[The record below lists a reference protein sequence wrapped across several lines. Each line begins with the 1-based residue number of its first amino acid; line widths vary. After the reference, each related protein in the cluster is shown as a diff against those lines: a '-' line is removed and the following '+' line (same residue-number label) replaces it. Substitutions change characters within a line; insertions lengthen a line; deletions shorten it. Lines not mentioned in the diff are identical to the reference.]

1 MHLVIVRSG
10 GSIINFS
17 SYNCQELGLAKALSK
32 KGWKVSIVLAG
43 HTYREERIEIMGG
56 KEVTVYSMTFKALNQ
71 QLAQFEGMERL
82 LEKLHPDLI
91 QIHEFG
97 MWMSFTV
104 TRWAQKHQ
112 VKTCLIQGSYRPTQ
126 KPIFKQL
133 ELLFNA
139 TFGRYVLNRVQ
150 GIGYKSPQAE
160 KYIRQYTGKKCLPT
174 YIGLD
179 EERFYHTESKEW
191 KRMPE
196 TENKHLL
203 LYVGTLESRRNPLF
217 LLDVME
223 RLPDNY
229 LLMIAGDGIL
239 KEKLKRDIQEKD
251 LEQKCV
257 ILGKLRQ
264 EELPALY
271 KASDLFLLASD
282 YEIYGMV
289 ILEAMYFGT
298 PVISTL
304 TAGAE
309 VLITSGEDGVIIPNK
324 KADTWSHVISELC
337 NDTIKLTAMS
347 SRASKKITDELVWD
361 KASERFIELYN
372 NITEMKKE
380 GLPPPLIFINNAIS
394 SGIDCCQFP
403 TQKTAA

>member
-1 MHLVIVRSG
+1 MKKQIHLVIVRSG

-32 KGWKVSIVLAG
+32 KGWKVSIILTG

-139 TFGRYVLNRVQ
+139 TFGKYVLNRVQ

-191 KRMPE
+191 RKMPE

-239 KEKLKRDIQEKD
+239 KEKLKKDIQD
-251 LEQKCV
+251 RNLEQKCV

-309 VLITSGEDGVIIPNK
+309 VLITSGEDGMIIPNK
-324 KADTWSHVISELC
+324 KADTWSHVIAELC
-337 NDTIKLTAMS
+337 NDTTKLTAMS

-372 NITEMKKE
+372 NITEMKTK
-380 GLPPPLIFINNAIS
+380 GFYPH
-394 SGIDCCQFP
+394 
-403 TQKTAA
+403 

>member
-1 MHLVIVRSG
+1 M
-10 GSIINFS
+10 
-17 SYNCQELGLAKALSK
+17 
-32 KGWKVSIVLAG
+32 
-43 HTYREERIEIMGG
+43 
-56 KEVTVYSMTFKALNQ
+56 
-71 QLAQFEGMERL
+71 
-82 LEKLHPDLI
+82 
-91 QIHEFG
+91 
-97 MWMSFTV
+97 
-104 TRWAQKHQ
+104 
-112 VKTCLIQGSYRPTQ
+112 IQGSYRPTQ

-139 TFGRYVLNRVQ
+139 TFGKYVLNRVQ

-191 KRMPE
+191 RKMPE

-239 KEKLKRDIQEKD
+239 KEKLKKDIQD
-251 LEQKCV
+251 RNLEQKCV

-309 VLITSGEDGVIIPNK
+309 VLITSGEDGMIIPNK
-324 KADTWSHVISELC
+324 KADTWSHVIAELC
-337 NDTIKLTAMS
+337 NDTTKLTAMS

-372 NITEMKKE
+372 NITEMKTK
-380 GLPPPLIFINNAIS
+380 GFYPH
-394 SGIDCCQFP
+394 
-403 TQKTAA
+403 

>member
-1 MHLVIVRSG
+1 MVIVRSG

-32 KGWKVSIVLAG
+32 KGWKVSIILAG

-139 TFGRYVLNRVQ
+139 TFGKYVLNRVQ

-191 KRMPE
+191 RKMPE

-239 KEKLKRDIQEKD
+239 KEKLKKTSKTEIWNKN
-251 LEQKCV
+251 V
-257 ILGKLRQ
+257 S
-264 EELPALY
+264 Y
-271 KASDLFLLASD
+271 SAS
-282 YEIYGMV
+282 
-289 ILEAMYFGT
+289 
-298 PVISTL
+298 
-304 TAGAE
+304 
-309 VLITSGEDGVIIPNK
+309 
-324 KADTWSHVISELC
+324 
-337 NDTIKLTAMS
+337 
-347 SRASKKITDELVWD
+347 
-361 KASERFIELYN
+361 
-372 NITEMKKE
+372 
-380 GLPPPLIFINNAIS
+380 
-394 SGIDCCQFP
+394 
-403 TQKTAA
+403 

>member
-1 MHLVIVRSG
+1 MKKQIHLVIVRSG
-10 GSIINFS
+10 SSIINFS

-32 KGWKVSIVLAG
+32 KGWKVSIILAG

-133 ELLFNA
+133 ELLSNA
-139 TFGRYVLNRVQ
+139 TFGKYVLNRVQ

-191 KRMPE
+191 RKMPE

-239 KEKLKRDIQEKD
+239 KEKLKKDIQD
-251 LEQKCV
+251 RNLEQKCV

-309 VLITSGEDGVIIPNK
+309 VLITSGEDGMIIPNK
-324 KADTWSHVISELC
+324 KADTWSHVIAELC
-337 NDTIKLTAMS
+337 NDTTKLTAMS

-372 NITEMKKE
+372 NITEMKTK
-380 GLPPPLIFINNAIS
+380 GFYPH
-394 SGIDCCQFP
+394 
-403 TQKTAA
+403 

>member
-32 KGWKVSIVLAG
+32 KGWKVSIMLAG
-43 HTYREERIEIMGG
+43 HTYRKEQIEVDGG
-56 KEVTVYSMTFKALNQ
+56 EKVTVYSMAFKALNQ
-71 QLAQFEGMERL
+71 QLTRFEGMERV
-82 LEKLHPDLI
+82 LEKLCPDLI

-97 MWMSFTV
+97 MWMSFVV

-112 VKTCLIQGSYRPTQ
+112 VKTCLIQGSYRPTK

-160 KYIRQYTGKKCLPT
+160 KYIRRYTSKQCLPT

-179 EERFYHTESKEW
+179 EECFSHSENKDW
-191 KRMPE
+191 KRMQGAE
-196 TENKHLL
+196 DKHLL
-203 LYVGTLESRRNPLF
+203 LYVGTLENRRNPFF

-223 RLPDNY
+223 HLPDDY
-229 LLMIAGDGIL
+229 LLLMAGDGIL
-239 KEKLKRDIQEKD
+239 KDPLKKSIKERH
-251 LEQKCV
+251 LEQK
-257 ILGKLRQ
+257 ILMLGKLRQ

-271 KASDLFLLASD
+271 KASNLFLLASD

-289 ILEAMYFGT
+289 VLEAMYFGT

-309 VLITSGEDGVIIPNK
+309 VLITSGEDGMIIPNK
-324 KADTWSHVISELC
+324 KADRWSNVISSLC
-337 NDTIKLTAMS
+337 NDTIKLSAMS
-347 SRASKKITDELVWD
+347 SRASQKIAEELVWD
-361 KASERFIELYN
+361 KASERFIELY
-372 NITEMKKE
+372 K
-380 GLPPPLIFINNAIS
+380 
-394 SGIDCCQFP
+394 
-403 TQKTAA
+403 